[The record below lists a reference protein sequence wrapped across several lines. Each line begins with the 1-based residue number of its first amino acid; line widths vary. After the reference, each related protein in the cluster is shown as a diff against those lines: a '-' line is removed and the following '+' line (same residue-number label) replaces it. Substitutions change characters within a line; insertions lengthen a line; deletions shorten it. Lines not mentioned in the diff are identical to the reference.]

1 MPLWITAR
9 NPGAPFSNIL
19 QHCYYPH
26 LPCFKDDDN
35 QNDSGSFSYFP
46 SLTKE
51 GGFCNINM
59 HLDGNKQLK
68 QLAVQGL
75 WCLNS
80 HQAAIISPYVSW
92 SLGAK
97 LRIDKNQGNAFPGH
111 DTCKQANNED
121 DLLFTKL
128 ACLVPVTQKTSWGAK
143 TGLAFVQGF
152 KRKILHVHV
161 LQFLSNIYT
170 L

>member
-1 MPLWITAR
+1 
-9 NPGAPFSNIL
+9 
-19 QHCYYPH
+19 
-26 LPCFKDDDN
+26 
-35 QNDSGSFSYFP
+35 
-46 SLTKE
+46 
-51 GGFCNINM
+51 M
-59 HLDGNKQLK
+59 HLDWNKQLK

-80 HQAAIISPYVSW
+80 HQAAIISPYVSQ

-97 LRIDKNQGNAFPGH
+97 FKIYKNQGNAFSGP

-121 DLLFTKL
+121 DPLFTKL
-128 ACLVPVTQKTSWGAK
+128 ACLAAVIQKTCQRAK
-143 TGLAFVQGF
+143 TGLACIQGF

-170 L
+170 LEYDSIMYIYSDY